1 MKKRMLIDVFVVLL
15 FLIVMIINLFG
26 NYDYL
31 FDWVYLLILILAT
44 FLAIRDSE
52 IVYWIVAIAVV
63 VIMAFRILVPYCLN

>member
-1 MKKRMLIDVFVVLL
+1 MKKRMLIDVFVVVL

-26 NYDYL
+26 DYDYL

-52 IVYWIVAIAVV
+52 IVYWIVAIAVI
-63 VIMAFRILVPYCLN
+63 VIMAFRILVPYFLN

>member
-1 MKKRMLIDVFVVLL
+1 MKKRMLIDVFVVVL

-26 NYDYL
+26 DYDYL

-63 VIMAFRILVPYCLN
+63 VIMAFRILVPYFLN